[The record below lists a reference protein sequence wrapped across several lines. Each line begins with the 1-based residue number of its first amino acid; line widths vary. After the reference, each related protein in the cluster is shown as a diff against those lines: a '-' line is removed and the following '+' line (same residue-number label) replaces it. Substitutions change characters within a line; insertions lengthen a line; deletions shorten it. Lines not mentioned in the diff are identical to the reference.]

1 MALHPSTLP
10 AVLSPVLT
18 PVRADGEISVE
29 LFAKQCAW
37 LQKSNVGLAVFGT
50 NSEGNSFSTTQK
62 INALEYLVS
71 HGLAA
76 NQMMPGTG
84 ACAVDDAVTMTKAT
98 LELGCAGAL
107 MLPPFYYKDPAEDG
121 LFAYYSQIIEKV
133 GSDRL
138 KIYIYNIPPV
148 VKFGIPVSLLERL
161 VAAYPNTVVGMKDSS
176 GDWEYTKACLEA
188 LSPKGFRVY
197 AGSESFL
204 LRTLRGGG
212 AGCISATANVNPAAI
227 AHLAEHWQDANAE
240 ELQAG
245 LDVVRTTFAKY
256 PMIPAM
262 KAACA
267 RYSGNQEW
275 LKLCPPLL
283 TLTKDVEEKLFADL
297 DTIQFGMPGL

>member
-1 MALHPSTLP
+1 MALHPTSLP

-18 PVRADGEISVE
+18 PVQSDGEIALE
-29 LFAKQCAW
+29 LFTKQCGW

-50 NSEGNSFSTTQK
+50 NSEGNSFSASQK

-84 ACAVDDAVTMTKAT
+84 ACAVADAVTMTKAT
-98 LELGCAGAL
+98 LELGCSGAL

-121 LFAYYSQIIEKV
+121 LFAYYAQIIEKI
-133 GSDRL
+133 GSDQL
-138 KIYIYNIPPV
+138 KIYVYNIPPV
-148 VKFGIPVSLLERL
+148 VKFGIPVTLLERL

-204 LRTLRGGG
+204 LRTLRNGG

-227 AHLAEHWQDANAE
+227 AHLAAHWQDANAD
-240 ELQAG
+240 ELQTS
-245 LDVVRTTFAKY
+245 LDVVRATFAKY

-267 RYSGNQEW
+267 RYSGNHQW
-275 LKLCPPLL
+275 SRLCPPLL
-283 TLTKDVEEKLFADL
+283 TLPQEIQEKLFTDL
-297 DTIQFGMPGL
+297 DAIEFAMPGL

>member
-1 MALHPSTLP
+1 MALHPTSLP

-18 PVRADGEISVE
+18 PVHSDGEIALE
-29 LFAKQCAW
+29 LFTKQCGW

-50 NSEGNSFSTTQK
+50 NSEGNSFSASQK

-84 ACAVDDAVTMTKAT
+84 ACAVADAVTMTKAT
-98 LELGCAGAL
+98 LELGCSGAL

-121 LFAYYSQIIEKV
+121 LFAYYAQIIEKI
-133 GSDRL
+133 GSDQL
-138 KIYIYNIPPV
+138 KIYVYNIPPV
-148 VKFGIPVSLLERL
+148 VKFGIPVTLLERL

-204 LRTLRGGG
+204 LRTLRNGG

-227 AHLAEHWQDANAE
+227 AHLAAHWQDANAD
-240 ELQAG
+240 ELQTS
-245 LDVVRTTFAKY
+245 LDVVRATFAKY

-267 RYSGNQEW
+267 RYSGNHQW
-275 LKLCPPLL
+275 SRLCPPLL
-283 TLTKDVEEKLFADL
+283 TLPQEIQEKLFTDL
-297 DTIQFGMPGL
+297 DAIEFAMPGL

>member
-1 MALHPSTLP
+1 MALHPSSLP

-18 PVRADGEISVE
+18 PVQSDGEILLE
-29 LFAKQCAW
+29 LFAKQCGW

-50 NSEGNSFSTTQK
+50 NSEGNSFSASQK
-62 INALEYLVS
+62 INALEYLVN

-84 ACAVDDAVTMTKAT
+84 ACAVADAVTMTRAT
-98 LELGCAGAL
+98 LELGCSGAL

-121 LFAYYSQIIEKV
+121 LFAYYAQIIEKI
-133 GSDRL
+133 GSDQL
-138 KIYIYNIPPV
+138 KIYVYNIPPV
-148 VKFGIPVSLLERL
+148 VKFGIPVTLLERL

-176 GDWEYTKACLEA
+176 GDWEYTKACLDA

-204 LRTLRGGG
+204 LRTLRAGG

-227 AHLAEHWQDANAE
+227 AHLATHWQDDNAD

-267 RYSGNQEW
+267 RYSGNNQW
-275 LKLCPPLL
+275 SQLCPPLL
-283 TLTKDVEEKLFADL
+283 TLPQETQEKLFTDL
-297 DTIQFGMPGL
+297 DTIQFAMPGL

>member
-1 MALHPSTLP
+1 MALHPTSLP

-18 PVRADGEISVE
+18 PVHSDGEIALE
-29 LFAKQCAW
+29 LFAKQCGW

-50 NSEGNSFSTTQK
+50 NSEGNSFSASQK

-84 ACAVDDAVTMTKAT
+84 ACAVADAVTMTKAT
-98 LELGCAGAL
+98 LELGCSGAL

-121 LFAYYSQIIEKV
+121 LFAYYAQIIEKI
-133 GSDRL
+133 GSDQL
-138 KIYIYNIPPV
+138 KIYVYNIPPV
-148 VKFGIPVSLLERL
+148 VKFGIPVTLLERL

-204 LRTLRGGG
+204 LRTLRNGG

-227 AHLAEHWQDANAE
+227 AHLAAHWQDANAD
-240 ELQAG
+240 ELQTS
-245 LDVVRTTFAKY
+245 LDVVRATFAKY

-267 RYSGNQEW
+267 RYSGNHQW
-275 LKLCPPLL
+275 SRLCPPLL
-283 TLTKDVEEKLFADL
+283 TLPQEIQEKLFTDL
-297 DTIQFGMPGL
+297 DAIEFAMPGL